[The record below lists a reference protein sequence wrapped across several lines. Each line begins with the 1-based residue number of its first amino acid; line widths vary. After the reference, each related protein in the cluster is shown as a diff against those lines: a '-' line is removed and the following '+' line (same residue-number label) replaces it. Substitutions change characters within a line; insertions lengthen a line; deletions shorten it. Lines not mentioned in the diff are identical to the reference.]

1 MKVAD
6 LHVHSNNSDGSDS
19 VENLVKEIK
28 KANLEIFALTDHDTI
43 AGCIEITKYIPENI
57 KFIPSIELTC
67 QTGDIKCHILGFN
80 CNPADEKLNALI
92 QKGKELRRK
101 KLETR
106 LDYIKNVLHI
116 DLTNDELNWLY
127 SRKSVVKTHLANLLV
142 KRKMAKTNVEAMQ
155 KYLDGIKTGNTR
167 FSIEEAIDAIV
178 TSGGIPVWAHPL
190 GGEGEKHIAHEKFMP
205 RLEKMIAYGIK
216 GLECYYSR
224 YTLEEVKFL
233 INCANSNNLLISGGS
248 DYHGTNKENI
258 QLAKLNVDSTPID
271 AENLTILKYLG
282 IAL

>member
-28 KANLEIFALTDHDTI
+28 KANIEIFALTDHDTI

-190 GGEGEKHIAHEKFMP
+190 GGEGEKHIAHEKFMT

-271 AENLTILKYLG
+271 AENLTVLKYLG